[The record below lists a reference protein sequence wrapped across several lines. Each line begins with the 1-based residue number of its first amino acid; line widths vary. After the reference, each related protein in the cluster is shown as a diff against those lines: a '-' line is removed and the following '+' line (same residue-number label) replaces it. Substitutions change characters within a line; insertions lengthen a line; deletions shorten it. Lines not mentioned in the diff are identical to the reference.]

1 MLSSESEGKKR
12 STETKPRFVERLAVF
27 LQKNRIVLL
36 VMLIA
41 LVLFVVVYFGWS
53 EWNKRTLERS
63 TLMAERAQKLY
74 EQWLGESD
82 ESAQSSI
89 RQGLDELID
98 QILKRYPRQYA
109 AQRARFIR
117 ANLAFENEQWQE
129 AAESY
134 SSVADSFPKS
144 YLAPLSLFN
153 AGVAYEQ
160 MDDLDQAIAAYQI
173 LVEKHEDS
181 FLVPHALFSL
191 GRLYEAQE
199 NYESAFAVYDRLEDE
214 HPLSNWT
221 KMGRNRII
229 GLKVQGKIAR

>member
-1 MLSSESEGKKR
+1 MLSSESEGKTR
-12 STETKPRFVERLAVF
+12 STETKPRFVERLTVF
-27 LQKNRIVLL
+27 LQKYRIVLL
-36 VMLIA
+36 VILIA
-41 LVLFVVVYFGWS
+41 LVLFLVVYFSWS

-63 TLMAERAQKLY
+63 ALMAERTESMY

-89 RQGLDELID
+89 QQELDELID
-98 QILKRYPRQYA
+98 QVLKRYPRQYA

-144 YLAPLSLFN
+144 YLALLSLFN

-160 MDDLDQAIAAYQI
+160 MDDLDPKSYN
-173 LVEKHEDS
+173 
-181 FLVPHALFSL
+181 
-191 GRLYEAQE
+191 RAQ
-199 NYESAFAVYDRLEDE
+199 S
-214 HPLSNWT
+214 P
-221 KMGRNRII
+221 G
-229 GLKVQGKIAR
+229 

>member
-1 MLSSESEGKKR
+1 MLSSESERKTR
-12 STETKPRFVERLAVF
+12 SSEAKPRLVERLAVF
-27 LQKNRIVLL
+27 LQKYRIVLL
-36 VMLIA
+36 VILIA
-41 LVLFVVVYFGWS
+41 LILLVVVYFGWS

-63 TLMAERAQKLY
+63 SLMAERAGRMY

-89 RQGLDELID
+89 QQELGELID
-98 QILKRYPRQYA
+98 QILQRYPRQYA

-134 SSVADSFPKS
+134 SSVAESFPKS

-160 MDDLDQAIAAYQI
+160 MDDLDQAIAAYQTV
-173 LVEKHEDS
+173 VEKHEES

-199 NYESAFAVYDRLEDE
+199 EYESAFQLYDRLEDGY
-214 HPLSNWT
+214 PLSNWT

-229 GLKVQGKIAR
+229 ELKVQGKIAQ

>member
-1 MLSSESEGKKR
+1 MLSSESESKTR
-12 STETKPRFVERLAVF
+12 STEAKPRFVEQLAVF
-27 LQKNRIVLL
+27 LHKYRIVLL
-36 VMLIA
+36 VILIA

-63 TLMAERAQKLY
+63 ALMAERAESMY
-74 EQWLGESD
+74 EEWLGQDD

-89 RQGLDELID
+89 QQELAELID

-117 ANLAFENEQWQE
+117 ANLAFENERWQE

-134 SSVADSFPKS
+134 SSVAESFPKS

-160 MDDLDQAIAAYQI
+160 MDDLDQAITAYQI

-191 GRLYEAQE
+191 GRLYESQE
-199 NYESAFAVYDRLEDE
+199 DYENAFQLYDRLEDE
-214 HPLSNWT
+214 YPLSNWT
-221 KMGRNRII
+221 KLGRNRII
-229 GLKVQGKIAR
+229 ELKVQGKIAQ